1 MGSAIVQ
8 IFKGDSKFFEC
19 GKGVILR
26 VGGGG
31 GGAEVGG
38 KLWIR
43 ECSDLVCVKIPSY
56 P

>member
-8 IFKGDSKFFEC
+8 ILKGDCKFFEW
-19 GKGVILR
+19 GKGGIRR

-31 GGAEVGG
+31 GGAEVGR